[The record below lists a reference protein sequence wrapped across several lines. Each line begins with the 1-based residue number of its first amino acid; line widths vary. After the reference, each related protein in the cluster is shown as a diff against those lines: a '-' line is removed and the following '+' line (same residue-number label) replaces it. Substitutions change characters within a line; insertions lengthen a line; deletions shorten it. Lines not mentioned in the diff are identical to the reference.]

1 MATTDKYDYT
11 KTAVKKKQ
19 NDAPLDLQTYTPSNE
34 PFVYE
39 PGQNVLDVLRQ
50 NKLKQ
55 AELVNQEANAK
66 RNAKIAAFSDFA
78 RALSNLA
85 GGGNAPV
92 QQFRP
97 SPYLQNSFAMI
108 DNLRN
113 EKLRSQDYYNKLYQT
128 ASQSDLA
135 QQYKQYNDKVTA
147 RHKIGIESV
156 NNANKAEI
164 EKFRANTSEIS
175 QTIDDPRKIKA
186 EQEFKNKQ
194 LSIQQQ
200 NANANT
206 ARANKY
212 VQNGGSKTNKEP
224 FLTFK
229 KDGQEIAL
237 TKSQAS
243 QIVTD
248 VVARYPNIDKVDETK
263 LTPLEREIKDDLAN
277 LNRAFSSAN
286 TQMGDNQL
294 RMVAQKYLNADKAG
308 EFRYIYQSPV
318 NNVQQPMQ
326 QPVNT
331 APVKPQSKTGTFF
344 QDNAPVKSGNL
355 VEKKSAMPSLLPKQ

>member
-1 MATTDKYDYT
+1 MATPQYDYT
-11 KTAVKKKQ
+11 KTTVKKKQ
-19 NDAPLDLQTYTPSNE
+19 NDAPLDLQTYKPENT

-39 PGQNVLDVLRQ
+39 PGQNVLDILLQ
-50 NKLKQ
+50 NKQKQ
-55 AELVNQEANAK
+55 AELTNQEANAK
-66 RNAKIAAFSDFA
+66 RNAKIAAFSDLA

-92 QQFRP
+92 QQFQP

-108 DNLRN
+108 DKLRD
-113 EKLRSQDYYNKLYQT
+113 EKLRSQDYYNRLYQT
-128 ASQSDLA
+128 ALQSDLA
-135 QQYKQYNDKVTA
+135 QQYKQYNDQVTA
-147 RHKIGIESV
+147 RNKIGIESV

-186 EQEFKNKQ
+186 EQDFKNRQ

-212 VQNGGSKTNKEP
+212 VENRGSQSTKEP

-229 KDGQEIAL
+229 KNGKEITL

-243 QIVTD
+243 QLVTD
-248 VVARYPNIDKVDETK
+248 VIARYPNIDKVNENK
-263 LTPLEREIKDDLAN
+263 LTPLERAIKEDRAN
-277 LNRAFSSAN
+277 LYRAFSSAN
-286 TQMGDNQL
+286 TQMGDNLL
-294 RMVAQKYLNADKAG
+294 RMVTQKFLNADKAG
-308 EFRYIYQSPV
+308 EFSYIYQSPA
-318 NNVQQPMQ
+318 NDVQQSIQ
-326 QPVNT
+326 QPVKT
-331 APVKPQSKTGTFF
+331 APVKPQSKIGTFF
-344 QDNAPVKSGNL
+344 QDNAPVKQNNL